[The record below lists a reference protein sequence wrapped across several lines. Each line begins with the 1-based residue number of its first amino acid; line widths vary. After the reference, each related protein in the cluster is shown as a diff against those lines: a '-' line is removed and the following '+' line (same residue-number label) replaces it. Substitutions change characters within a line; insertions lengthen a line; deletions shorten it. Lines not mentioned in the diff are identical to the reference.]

1 MEARTVLVGRTEEG
15 LLCDPGSLLRQEGGK
30 KRRAKIIYFEVL
42 GGKTSYLNTTTT
54 TVSTV
59 NNFQNSQIWKYWEGS
74 CPRTTALIRM
84 DVLPSQSYDSR
95 LLKLRIT

>member
-54 TVSTV
+54 TVLSIISKIHKSG
-59 NNFQNSQIWKYWEGS
+59 NIGREAFLEQR
-74 CPRTTALIRM
+74 P
-84 DVLPSQSYDSR
+84 
-95 LLKLRIT
+95 